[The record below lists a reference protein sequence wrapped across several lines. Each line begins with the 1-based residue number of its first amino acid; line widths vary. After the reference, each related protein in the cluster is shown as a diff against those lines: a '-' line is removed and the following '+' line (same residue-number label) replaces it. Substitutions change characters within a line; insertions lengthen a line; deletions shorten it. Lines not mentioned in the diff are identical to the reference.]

1 MATTASLDDYLASLG
16 FDSEAIYDVPE
27 NPADAALAGVAA
39 FMQEHASDEE
49 PSSVGVIH
57 ITGPSILGNSAPV
70 KAVGNLLTSIQNAV
84 DAIGASLMGNRS
96 AGGLIPATITGRTE
110 MSLIA
115 SPMPGSVVIQ
125 VAPSLARMD
134 DLYPEGPGLFDVE
147 TEADTRPLADQAF
160 IEFSTLIGELRED
173 SPDDSKFVD
182 HLTDLGPRV
191 ATAMKGFYES
201 VGKGALDLEFEWTE
215 PNRQVETANISFN
228 RAEHAA
234 KVIASANIENEEV
247 TIEGILLTVTQSS
260 KDKLRILED
269 NGKETIV
276 TIGDISP
283 AATYPLHTG
292 ERVQVCAEK
301 RVSHKTGGR
310 RSEKLVGKAVQAMA
324 KLDD

>member
-1 MATTASLDDYLASLG
+1 MATTINPDDYLASLG
-16 FDSEAIYDVPE
+16 FDPEATYDVPE

-39 FMQEHASDEE
+39 FVQEHITDVEPAST
-49 PSSVGVIH
+49 GIIH
-57 ITGPSILGNSAPV
+57 ITGPSIIGNSAPV

-96 AGGLIPATITGRTE
+96 AGGLIPAAITGRTE

-147 TEADTRPLADQAF
+147 AELDARPLADQAF

-173 SPDDSKFVD
+173 DPDDSQFVD

-191 ATAMKGFYES
+191 ATAMKNFCES
-201 VGKGALDLEFEWTE
+201 VDKGVLDLEFEWTE
-215 PNRQVETANISFN
+215 PSKRTETASISHSHAE
-228 RAEHAA
+228 RAAR
-234 KVIASANIENEEV
+234 VITSANIENEEIV
-247 TIEGILLTVTQSS
+247 IEGVLLTVTQST

-269 NGKETIV
+269 DGREIIV
-276 TIGDISP
+276 AIGDISP

-292 ERVQVCAEK
+292 ERVRVLAER
-301 RVSHKTGGR
+301 RVSHKPGGK
-310 RSEKLVGKAVQAMA
+310 RSEKVVGKAIEQVA
-324 KLDD
+324 KLDS